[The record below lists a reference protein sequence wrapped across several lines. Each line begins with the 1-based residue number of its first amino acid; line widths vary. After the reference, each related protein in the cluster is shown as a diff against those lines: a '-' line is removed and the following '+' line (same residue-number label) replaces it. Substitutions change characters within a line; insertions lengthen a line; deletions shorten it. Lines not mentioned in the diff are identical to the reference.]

1 MKSFIKNCDFI
12 SPEIT
17 LYFKGENH
25 HSSFFSGITS
35 IILFVLAFLLSI
47 FFSMDLLFKR
57 NPTMFSYIQTI
68 HDTITFPLNS
78 TLFFHYISIYNK
90 INKTNLYNKSHFSVI
105 GVQSSST
112 NTNLYLNN
120 SNEEFSHWI
129 YEECDQ
135 KEYGEDYSYIFRG
148 EKNKY
153 KNVNYNNGLCIKK
166 YYNKDKKKIIYKNE
180 VEFIYPNIQNADDS
194 VNSYYFILLRDCINN
209 TKINNNNCV
218 SKGSFVDL
226 LEIEPIIYLSFFSG
240 EIQLKNYKEPVIYD
254 IKNISITFDDESY
267 IIINR
272 LIFNPITIITNEGY
286 IFDNNKKQ
294 YATSYE
300 SSYLSYKLITSY
312 NYLKASF
319 ILSSSKNNKI
329 YERTYKKIQDVA
341 GAVDGFTEI
350 LIILIEFIN
359 CFIFHDFQVI
369 EDYTNIIYGHV
380 KRYKLAQKYTIA
392 RAHSQY
398 LNVEDDSNTSKF
410 YNKKKVKFNTFMN
423 YVNDNSN
430 IHSTL
435 TLKSNISVSKL
446 PNTFQKKL
454 SIKYHKFGWFEF
466 LVNRFNKG
474 SPYINYL
481 INERKRMFS
490 EERFFSNYEA
500 INNVKEYIKKINN
513 NNNIMFSLNKNNN
526 RK

>member
-112 NTNLYLNN
+112 NTYLYLNN
-120 SNEEFSHWI
+120 SNEDFSHWI

-153 KNVNYNNGLCIKK
+153 KVVNYNNGLCIKK
-166 YYNKDKKKIIYKNE
+166 YYNKDKKKFIYKNDS
-180 VEFIYPNIQNADDS
+180 EFIYPNIQNADDS
-194 VNSYYFILLRDCINN
+194 INSYYFILLRDCINS
-209 TKINNNNCV
+209 TIINNNSCLPKN
-218 SKGSFVDL
+218 SYDDF
-226 LEIEPIIYLSFFSG
+226 LETEPIIYLSFFSG
-240 EIQLKNYKEPVIYD
+240 EIQLKDYKNPVIYD
-254 IKNISITFDDESY
+254 IKNISITFDNEPY

-272 LIFNPITIITNEGY
+272 LIFNPITIITNEGF
-286 IFDNNKKQ
+286 IFDNNKLQ
-294 YATSYE
+294 YSTSYE
-300 SSYLSYKLITSY
+300 SSFLSYKYISSN

-329 YERTYKKIQDVA
+329 YERTYKKIQDIA

-350 LIILIEFIN
+350 LIILIDFIN
-359 CFIFHDFQVI
+359 RFIFHDFQVI
-369 EDYTNIIYGHV
+369 DDYSNIIHGHV
-380 KRYKLAQKYTIA
+380 KRYKLSKKYYFSKF
-392 RAHSQY
+392 HSQY
-398 LNVEDDSNTSKF
+398 VNIEDDSNGSKL

-423 YVNDNSN
+423 FLNDNSN
-430 IHSTL
+430 IQSTF
-435 TLKSNISVSKL
+435 TFKSNISICKL

-454 SIKYHKFGWFEF
+454 TIKYHKFGWFEF
-466 LVNRFNKG
+466 LINRFNK
-474 SPYINYL
+474 SSSYIHYL

-490 EERFFSNYEA
+490 EERLFANYED
-500 INNVKEYIKKINN
+500 INNLKEYIKTNNHHITSVLNPNNKIN
-513 NNNIMFSLNKNNN
+513 
-526 RK
+526 